1 MKRFLLTSALLCVL
15 IGSPSANAYYIR
27 EANGT
32 LTTDIPTLTITQTGP
47 EAWLI
52 SVPIPVNAVITIP
65 GFLAEPAGEP
75 GLVNHTA
82 FDQSQL
88 RQKILGITWVSDLP
102 DPGNVIVEASPF
114 VTQWTLSQVSDQQF
128 DVTFED
134 LGDTPPP
141 SNGVPDGGSTLA
153 MLGLV
158 MVGCAG
164 VRKRLTR

>member
-32 LTTDIPTLTITQTGP
+32 LTTDIPTLTIAQTGP
-47 EAWLI
+47 DAWFI
-52 SVPIPVNAVITIP
+52 SVPIPSGAAFEIP
-65 GFLAEPAGEP
+65 TWLAEPIGEP
-75 GLVNHTA
+75 GLVNHLSV
-82 FDQSQL
+82 DLSQVSQ
-88 RQKILGITWVSDLP
+88 RIVGISWLSDVP
-102 DPGNVIVEASPF
+102 DPGNVYIFPSPSVHPWFLEA
-114 VTQWTLSQVSDQQF
+114 VSDRQF